1 MVPLWFTL
9 SALCFVGAAVL
20 LYVDI
25 DRRRGRG
32 RRRKSWAR
40 SHGFDYEQEST
51 EILKRW
57 KRGVM
62 STVGSNIPA
71 RNVVLGQIR
80 GEAVFIFDLEEV
92 ATVIALHRKVGTN
105 VVVDVRLKGLK
116 EPRENDIW
124 LLGAIGPRM
133 VYSTNL
139 DAARRACDRRMVT
152 FAHTAPD
159 CAEIMW
165 NEQNWTLVS
174 MPIGST
180 RAQWDEGLR
189 TVRQFND
196 LLRVLPPVPQSTAT
210 AGAPQASTRRKAAPS
225 RPLAPAGR
233 SEATPGHGEPI
244 HPRKRIHD
252 PRRNP
257 AACASRARTPPADR
271 PQRPSGV
278 TSPTLSQSRTGAQ
291 YTDAVPRRV
300 ALITGPTS
308 GIGEGFARR
317 YAADGYDVVLVSRDA
332 DRLKALAAELSNE
345 GGCNVEVLPADLA
358 DAAGRDTVA
367 ERLASGVDVL
377 VNNAGF
383 GTSGEFWTADPAMLQ
398 RQLDVNVTAVMQLTR
413 AALPAMIDKGAGTV
427 INVSSVAGLLS
438 GRGSTYSASKAYVV
452 SFTEGLAVGLRGT
465 GVGIHV
471 VCPGYVHTEFHD
483 RAGIDMTSLPSFMWL
498 EVDDVV
504 RETLA
509 EVSRGNVLIIPGL
522 QYKALT
528 TVSRMVPRTLSR
540 AATSVFGRGRGR
552 T

>member
-51 EILKRW
+51 EILTRW

-159 CAEIMW
+159 CVEIMW
-165 NEQNWTLVS
+165 NEQNWTLVA
-174 MPIGST
+174 MPIAST
-180 RAQWDEGLR
+180 RTQWDEGLR

-196 LLRVLPPVPQSTAT
+196 LLRVLPPLPQEVEEPLAL
-210 AGAPQASTRRKAAPS
+210 RNAAPS

-233 SEATPGHGEPI
+233 AEL
-244 HPRKRIHD
+244 
-252 PRRNP
+252 
-257 AACASRARTPPADR
+257 
-271 PQRPSGV
+271 PQRRPE
-278 TSPTLSQSRTGAQ
+278 Q
-291 YTDAVPRRV
+291 D
-300 ALITGPTS
+300 
-308 GIGEGFARR
+308 
-317 YAADGYDVVLVSRDA
+317 
-332 DRLKALAAELSNE
+332 
-345 GGCNVEVLPADLA
+345 
-358 DAAGRDTVA
+358 
-367 ERLASGVDVL
+367 
-377 VNNAGF
+377 
-383 GTSGEFWTADPAMLQ
+383 
-398 RQLDVNVTAVMQLTR
+398 
-413 AALPAMIDKGAGTV
+413 
-427 INVSSVAGLLS
+427 VAGLLGDVDRRAPEPVRRDE
-438 GRGSTYSASKAYVV
+438 GRAEGFRRPPPVGRNGNQASHYQ
-452 SFTEGLAVGLRGT
+452 
-465 GVGIHV
+465 H
-471 VCPGYVHTEFHD
+471 
-483 RAGIDMTSLPSFMWL
+483 
-498 EVDDVV
+498 
-504 RETLA
+504 
-509 EVSRGNVLIIPGL
+509 
-522 QYKALT
+522 
-528 TVSRMVPRTLSR
+528 
-540 AATSVFGRGRGR
+540 
-552 T
+552 

>member
-62 STVGSNIPA
+62 STVGDIPA

-105 VVVDVRLKGLK
+105 VVVDIRLKGLK

-174 MPIGST
+174 MPISST

-196 LLRVLPPVPQSTAT
+196 LLRVLPPVPQTAS
-210 AGAPQASTRRKAAPS
+210 AAQSPARRNAAPS

-233 SEATPGHGEPI
+233 ADLP
-244 HPRKRIHD
+244 
-252 PRRNP
+252 PRRP
-257 AACASRARTPPADR
+257 DAPPPSGSTPPTR
-271 PQRPSGV
+271 PPEPTRRRSAEPVRRENGGGGPVRRP
-278 TSPTLSQSRTGAQ
+278 P
-291 YTDAVPRRV
+291 
-300 ALITGPTS
+300 
-308 GIGEGFARR
+308 
-317 YAADGYDVVLVSRDA
+317 
-332 DRLKALAAELSNE
+332 
-345 GGCNVEVLPADLA
+345 
-358 DAAGRDTVA
+358 AGRNGYQ
-367 ERLASGVDVL
+367 ASHY
-377 VNNAGF
+377 
-383 GTSGEFWTADPAMLQ
+383 Q
-398 RQLDVNVTAVMQLTR
+398 R
-413 AALPAMIDKGAGTV
+413 
-427 INVSSVAGLLS
+427 
-438 GRGSTYSASKAYVV
+438 
-452 SFTEGLAVGLRGT
+452 
-465 GVGIHV
+465 
-471 VCPGYVHTEFHD
+471 
-483 RAGIDMTSLPSFMWL
+483 
-498 EVDDVV
+498 
-504 RETLA
+504 
-509 EVSRGNVLIIPGL
+509 
-522 QYKALT
+522 
-528 TVSRMVPRTLSR
+528 
-540 AATSVFGRGRGR
+540 
-552 T
+552 